1 MVHHLKAHKG
11 DLELFFDLD
20 NLQSVCGVCH
30 SGDFL
35 STEALGYERTIGND
49 GWLIDPKHPSVS

>member
-1 MVHHLKAHKG
+1 MVHHLKAHKD

-20 NLQSVCGVCH
+20 TLQSVCRVCH

-35 STEALGYERTIGND
+35 STEALGYDRTIGND